1 MSPVTRL
8 LHYVLQYRLLV
19 CFGQSGIHIRD
30 TKGRNELKAGQ
41 ISKFVPLSEDN
52 KESSKEFQG
61 DDNGSVQEDVWGLGL
76 SCLDVDVEYG
86 SEPIFSWLSYVDTL
100 S

>member
-1 MSPVTRL
+1 MC
-8 LHYVLQYRLLV
+8 YVLQYRLLV
-19 CFGQSGIHIRD
+19 CFGQSGIHIRE

-61 DDNGSVQEDVWGLGL
+61 DDNGRVEEDVWGLGL

-86 SEPIFSWLSYVDTL
+86 SGVNRYFLRCRMLILSVDL
-100 S
+100 I